1 MENTRQ
7 RYIKY
12 DKMELWEVASMSKT
26 TFILIGI
33 LYYILTIVTIIVV
46 LNWINKQE
54 RKKYKNEI
62 TTLERDK
69 NLIVGASILSE
80 LNKVGALI
88 NNDTMQKKYD
98 DWCNRLKEIREVEVP
113 KITDGLIEIE
123 EAFEDKDYKNLKTK
137 IASLELLIAY
147 VKTKSNF
154 LLDEVKEI
162 TLSEEKNRET
172 ITKLKADYRAILTK
186 YNSNRADYSEVEKPI
201 ELQFENADKLF
212 SAFEVAMDNNEYT
225 EVGKIVKAIDD
236 TIGNLKVVTE
246 ETPSIIIMGRKLI
259 PAKIEDIKKIAAKM
273 TKEGYNL
280 DYLNIDYNITEAEK
294 KIEDVFSRLNVLNL
308 EDSVFELKT
317 ILDYFDS
324 LYHNFEK
331 EKLSKRVFE
340 DYQRSV
346 LIKITKLNKISNDLN
361 KKIDDLRY
369 SYDLVDDDIKVLED
383 ISEELIEI
391 KNDYNRIIEMH
402 RGGTY
407 AFSRLAKEMEL
418 LNTKLLKTEEK
429 LNQTLRSL
437 SSLKEDEKRA
447 RDQLDEIKKI
457 LNQAK
462 NNMKG
467 YKLPVTPKNFYVEL
481 SEATSAIT
489 DMIKELDKR
498 PISIKT
504 LNTRVDTARDLTLK
518 VYNTTKEARKTAKM
532 AEMAILYGNRYR
544 AVYKDVELGLIKA
557 ENAFYKG
564 NFKTSLENA
573 INAINIVEPGIH
585 KRLIEEYK

>member
-1 MENTRQ
+1 
-7 RYIKY
+7 
-12 DKMELWEVASMSKT
+12 MSKT

-33 LYYILTIVTIIVV
+33 LYYILTVVIIILV
-46 LNWINKQE
+46 LNWINKKE
-54 RKKYKNEI
+54 EKKYKNEI

-69 NLIVGASILSE
+69 NLIIGASILSE

-98 DWCNRLKEIREVEVP
+98 NWMERLKEIKEVEIP
-113 KITDGLIEIE
+113 KITDALIEIE
-123 EAFEDKDYKNLKTK
+123 EVFENKDYTNLKTK
-137 IASLELLIAY
+137 IAALELEIAY

-172 ITKLKADYRAILTK
+172 ITKLKADYRNILTK
-186 YNSNRADYSEVEKPI
+186 FNTNKEEYSEVETPL
-201 ELQFENADKLF
+201 ELQFENVDKLF
-212 SAFEVAMDNNEYT
+212 STFEKAMDNNDYT

-236 TIGNLKVVTE
+236 TIGNLKIVIE
-246 ETPSIIIMGRKLI
+246 EAPSIIVMGKKLI
-259 PAKIEDIKKIAAKM
+259 PNKIADITKIAAKM

-280 DYLNIDYNITEAEK
+280 DYLNIEYNITEADK
-294 KIEDVFSRLNVLNL
+294 KINDVFGRLNVLNL

-324 LYHNFEK
+324 LYHNFDK
-331 EKLSKRVFE
+331 ERLSKRVYE
-340 DYQRSV
+340 DYERSI
-346 LIKITKLNKISNDLN
+346 LIKVTKLEKISNDLN
-361 KKIDDLRY
+361 KKIDDLKY
-369 SYDLVDDDIKVLED
+369 SYDLLDEDLQVLIDINNEITSIKEDYHKIVDL
-383 ISEELIEI
+383 
-391 KNDYNRIIEMH
+391 H
-402 RGGTY
+402 RRNTFAY
-407 AFSRLAKEMEL
+407 SRLAKEMEL
-418 LNTKLLKTEEK
+418 INANLGKTEEK
-429 LNQTLRSL
+429 LEQSLLSL

-447 RDQLDEIKKI
+447 REQLEEIKKI

-462 NNMKG
+462 NNMKS

-481 SEATSAIT
+481 SEAAGAIN
-489 DMIKELDKR
+489 DMISELDKR

-504 LNTRVDTARDLTLK
+504 LNTRVDTARDLTFK
-518 VYNTTKEARKTAKM
+518 VYNTTKETIKTAKM
-532 AEMAILYGNRYR
+532 AETAIVYGNRYR
-544 AVYKDVELGLIKA
+544 PVHKDVELGLIKA

-564 NFKTSLENA
+564 NFKSSLEQA